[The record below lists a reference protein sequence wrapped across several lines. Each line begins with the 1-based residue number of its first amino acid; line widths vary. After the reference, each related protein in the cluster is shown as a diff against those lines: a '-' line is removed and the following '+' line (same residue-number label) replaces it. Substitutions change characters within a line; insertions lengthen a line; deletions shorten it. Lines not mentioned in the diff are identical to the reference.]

1 MAFSHVRMT
10 KVLTPQFYWNKTSV
24 MTAINNASFCLL
36 NIFLFFEYPL
46 VKIHTLGLKYRYGK
60 A

>member
-1 MAFSHVRMT
+1 MT

-24 MTAINNASFCLL
+24 RIAIINASFCLL